1 MTGIRFGVCSL
12 GIVVLAAALGA
23 QTPAAPPAGGAQPGR
38 GAAPAPQNLQV
49 LPKDTPAA
57 DVRAMMMGFAQ
68 GLGVQCSYCHVAEGR
83 GGRNDFAADDKAPK
97 KVARV
102 MMRMVMNNNEM
113 IAAAVGKPAA
123 DVVKVQCATC
133 HRGAA
138 IPKVE
143 MPPPVAAPAPGGA
156 AR

>member
-1 MTGIRFGVCSL
+1 MKMSRFGLCSL
-12 GIVVLAAALGA
+12 GIVALAASLAAQAPAGAPGA
-23 QTPAAPPAGGAQPGR
+23 QGR
-38 GAAPAPQNLQV
+38 GAAPAAPTNLQV
-49 LPKDTPAA
+49 LPKDTSAA
-57 DVRAMMMGFAQ
+57 DLRMIMQGFAQ
-68 GLGVQCSYCHVAEGR
+68 GLGVQCAYCHVAEGR
-83 GGRNDFAADDKAPK
+83 GGRNDFAADEKPQK

-102 MMRMVMNNNEM
+102 MMKMVMQDNDM
-113 IAAAVGKPAA
+113 IAAGTGKTAA

-143 MPPPVAAPAPGGA
+143 MPAPAAPP